1 MRYIDKRANEEEGNL
16 ITDGYL
22 ENECKT
28 ADQLTGE
35 VRYQNIDYAGSF
47 STGGYKKQMLELGMV
62 SQQRYCC
69 YCLRKI
75 GKSKSATLEHI
86 IPQKSAST
94 QGYDRFTELY
104 NRQVMLTSEFTYAEN
119 QTRPPYPHTVAW
131 NNLVVSCDGRFPID
145 NQVSSHCCNNARS
158 SEYAPPVYYLP
169 DLESRLVYMQ
179 DGTLQPLVGNRQD
192 EIRATIGSAKLNCQA
207 LKEIRRLWYLLRN
220 CPYKE
225 IVSCLYDRNLRM
237 KTLYSVLPM
246 KDSTEVNMVFKYL
259 KDEYWRTFMEY
270 HLFYKIFQEKN

>member
-1 MRYIDKRANEEEGNL
+1 MQYINKKANENEGNL
-16 ITDGYL
+16 ITDEYL

-28 ADQLTGE
+28 TDQLTGD

-47 STGGYKKQMLELGMV
+47 SSSGYKKQMLELGMV

-94 QGYDRFTELY
+94 EGYDRYAELS
-104 NRQVMLTSEFTYAEN
+104 NQQVILTPEYTSEEN
-119 QTRPPYPHTVAW
+119 QTRPPHPHTVAW

-169 DLESRLVYMQ
+169 DLESQLVYMQ
-179 DGTLQPLVGNRQD
+179 NGTLLPRDGNNQND
-192 EIRATIGSAKLNCQA
+192 IRATIGSAKLNCQA
-207 LKEIRRLWYLLRN
+207 LKEIRRLWYLLRD
-220 CPYKE
+220 CSYKE
-225 IVSCLYDRNLRM
+225 IVACLYDRDLRM
-237 KTLYSVLPM
+237 KTLCTVFSM
-246 KDSTEVNMVFKYL
+246 NDFSDVNMVVKYQ
-259 KDEYWRTFMEY
+259 KDEYWRTFMEIGRA
-270 HLFYKIFQEKN
+270 HV

>member
-1 MRYIDKRANEEEGNL
+1 MRYIDKRADEEEGNL

-86 IPQKSAST
+86 IPQNH
-94 QGYDRFTELY
+94 L
-104 NRQVMLTSEFTYAEN
+104 
-119 QTRPPYPHTVAW
+119 PPKATTG
-131 NNLVVSCDGRFPID
+131 LRSCPTGR
-145 NQVSSHCCNNARS
+145 
-158 SEYAPPVYYLP
+158 L
-169 DLESRLVYMQ
+169 
-179 DGTLQPLVGNRQD
+179 
-192 EIRATIGSAKLNCQA
+192 
-207 LKEIRRLWYLLRN
+207 
-220 CPYKE
+220 
-225 IVSCLYDRNLRM
+225 CL
-237 KTLYSVLPM
+237 
-246 KDSTEVNMVFKYL
+246 
-259 KDEYWRTFMEY
+259 
-270 HLFYKIFQEKN
+270 H